1 MLLRPEVLPFYQ
13 ERSLAMISFPMPSPR
28 SLKDILMPVV
38 LVPSSL
44 RRYTE
49 QQSRVTIAGNTVSA
63 ILKNLTETASE
74 MRSHLFASDKLRH
87 FVVISKNGQDIRLL
101 QGLETPVDSAD
112 EIRILASIAGG

>member
-1 MLLRPEVLPFYQ
+1 
-13 ERSLAMISFPMPSPR
+13 
-28 SLKDILMPVV
+28 MPVV
-38 LVPSSL
+38 VVPSSL

-49 QQSRVTIAGNTVSA
+49 QQARVTVPGDTVSD
-63 ILKNLTETASE
+63 ILTNLTGTAPE

-101 QGLETPVDSAD
+101 QGLDTPVVASD